1 MVKLS
6 CPETINHAPKKGVV
20 TYMIPYHQLTLADV
34 FTETQELFESDKP
47 EFLKLLESSI
57 DLSELIPVSFG
68 NHFYASTGRPREYS
82 LTSLLWAL
90 IIQRIFSIPTDS
102 LLLTFLEYSKDLRE
116 FCGFTKVPD
125 ASKITR
131 FKQEF
136 IDDLQMFFDSLVD
149 LTEPILQEIDA
160 EKASMSVFDTTGL
173 EAYVTEN
180 NPKYANQKIRQLK
193 AWAKTMGFDK
203 SYDPYKAAYGSM
215 PTHASA
221 DPEIKQQYLN
231 GHFCYAYKA
240 GVLTN
245 GLGIIRAIEFY
256 DKDYFASHPEIERY
270 KKTDAPDEDKSIG
283 DARLLLPLLKDF
295 FRKHPLINPK
305 TFLGD
310 AAFDSIEIYKTLLSG
325 DTFGYDPDGTP
336 RIFEKA
342 YIPLRSA
349 TKLTNPD
356 YIVNENGFPC
366 CPHDPTLPMK
376 PEGNTSHLRCGLK
389 TFKFVCPKMKWET
402 IPDGKSH
409 SRRVCTCDNPC
420 TDSKCGRMVYLYPEK
435 DLRLCPGVLRGTDEW
450 ESTYKIRTSVERSIN
465 HIKDSFCLGER
476 KTQNAKT
483 LHADLLL
490 AGITQLITVVVADRI
505 HKPEYFR
512 SLKRLI
518 A

>member
-1 MVKLS
+1 
-6 CPETINHAPKKGVV
+6 
-20 TYMIPYHQLTLADV
+20 MIPYHQMTLAEI
-34 FTETQELFESDKP
+34 FTETQEIFESDKP
-47 EFLKLLESSI
+47 EFLKLLESTI
-57 DLSELIPVSFG
+57 DLCEIVPVSFE

-102 LLLTFLEYSKDLRE
+102 LLLTFLNYSKDLRE

-136 IDDLQMFFDSLVD
+136 TDDLQLFFDSLVD
-149 LTEPILQEIDA
+149 LTEPILQTIDA

-193 AWAKTMGFDK
+193 AWSKAQGLD

-221 DPEIKQQYLN
+221 NTEIKQQYLN

-240 GVLTN
+240 GILTN

-270 KKTDAPDEDKSIG
+270 KKTDAPDEDKSVG

-295 FRKHPLINPK
+295 FRKHPLINPE

-310 AAFDSIEIYKTLLSG
+310 AAFDSIEIYKALLSD
-325 DTFGYDPDGTP
+325 DTFGHYPDGTAKV
-336 RIFEKA
+336 FKKA
-342 YIPLRSA
+342 YIPLRSGL
-349 TKLTNPD
+349 KLTNPD
-356 YIVNENGFPC
+356 YTINEDGIPC
-366 CPHDPTLPMK
+366 CPHNPSLPMK

-402 IPDGKSH
+402 DAEGKSK
-409 SRRVCTCDNPC
+409 RVCYCENPC
-420 TDSKCGRMVYLYPEK
+420 TDSSCGRMIYLYPEK
-435 DLRLCPGVLRGTDEW
+435 DLRRCPGVIRGTNEW

-465 HIKDSFCLGER
+465 HIKDSFCLGDR
-476 KTQNAKT
+476 KTQNAQT
-483 LHADLLL
+483 LH
-490 AGITQLITVVVADRI
+490 AGITQLITVVVADRLQ
-505 HKPEYFR
+505 KPEYFR

>member
-1 MVKLS
+1 M
-6 CPETINHAPKKGVV
+6 PQKGVV
-20 TYMIPYHQLTLADV
+20 THMIPYHQMTLADV

-102 LLLTFLEYSKDLRE
+102 LLLTFLEYSRDLRE

-215 PTHASA
+215 PTHASV

-270 KKTDAPDEDKSIG
+270 KKTDAPDEDKSVG

-310 AAFDSIEIYKTLLSG
+310 AAFDSIEIYKALLSG
-325 DTFGYDPDGTP
+325 DAFGYDPDGTP

-349 TKLTNPD
+349 AKLTSPD
-356 YIVNENGFPC
+356 YIVNENGVPC

-389 TFKFVCPKMKWET
+389 TFKFVCPKMKWKT
-402 IPDGKSH
+402 IPDRKSH
-409 SRRVCTCDNPC
+409 TRRVCTCDNPC

>member
-1 MVKLS
+1 
-6 CPETINHAPKKGVV
+6 
-20 TYMIPYHQLTLADV
+20 MIPYHQMTLADV

-102 LLLTFLEYSKDLRE
+102 LLLTFLEYSRDLRE

-221 DPEIKQQYLN
+221 DSEIKQQYLN

-270 KKTDAPDEDKSIG
+270 KKTDAPDEDKSVG

-310 AAFDSIEIYKTLLSG
+310 AAFDSIEIYKALLSG
-325 DTFGYDPDGTP
+325 DAFGYDPDGTP

-349 TKLTNPD
+349 AKLTSPD
-356 YIVNENGFPC
+356 YIVNENGVPC

-389 TFKFVCPKMKWET
+389 TFKFVCPKMKWKT
-402 IPDGKSH
+402 IPDRKSH
-409 SRRVCTCDNPC
+409 TRRVCTCDNPC

>member
-1 MVKLS
+1 
-6 CPETINHAPKKGVV
+6 
-20 TYMIPYHQLTLADV
+20 MIPYHQMNLADI
-34 FTETQELFESDKP
+34 FTETQEIFESDKP
-47 EFLKLLESSI
+47 EFLKLLESTI
-57 DLSELIPVSFG
+57 DLCEIVPVSFIK
-68 NHFYASTGRPREYS
+68 HFHASTGRPREYS

-90 IIQRIFSIPTDS
+90 IIQKIFSIPTDS
-102 LLLTFLEYSKDLRE
+102 LLLTFLNYSKDLRE
-116 FCGFTKVPD
+116 FCGFSKVPD

-136 IDDLQMFFDSLVD
+136 TNDLQMFFDSLVD
-149 LTEPILQEIDA
+149 LTEPILQEIDT

-173 EAYVTEN
+173 EAFVTEN

-193 AWAKTMGFDK
+193 VWAKAKGLD

-221 DPEIKQQYLN
+221 NNEIKQQYLN

-256 DKDYFASHPEIERY
+256 DKDYFVSHPEIERY
-270 KKTDAPDEDKSIG
+270 KKTDAPDEDKSVG

-310 AAFDSIEIYKTLLSG
+310 AAFDSIEIYKALLSG
-325 DTFGYDPDGTP
+325 DTFGHLPDGSA
-336 RIFEKA
+336 RIFDKS
-342 YIPLRSA
+342 YIPLKAGS
-349 TKLTNPD
+349 KLTNLD
-356 YIVNENGFPC
+356 YTINEDGIPC
-366 CPHDPTLPMK
+366 CPHDPSLPMRS
-376 PEGNTSHLRCGLK
+376 EGNTSHLRCGLK
-389 TFKFVCPKMKWET
+389 TFKFVCPKMSWDKCE
-402 IPDGKSH
+402 DGKY
-409 SRRVCTCDNPC
+409 RRVCHCDNPC
-420 TDSKCGRMVYLYPEK
+420 TKSKCGRMVYIYPEK
-435 DLRLCPGVLRGTDEW
+435 NLRLYPGVLRGTEEW
-450 ESTYKIRTSVERSIN
+450 ESIYKIRTSVERSIN
-465 HIKDSFCLGER
+465 HFKDSFCLGDR

-490 AGITQLITVVVADRI
+490 AGITQLITVVVANRI

-512 SLKRLI
+512 SLKRLV